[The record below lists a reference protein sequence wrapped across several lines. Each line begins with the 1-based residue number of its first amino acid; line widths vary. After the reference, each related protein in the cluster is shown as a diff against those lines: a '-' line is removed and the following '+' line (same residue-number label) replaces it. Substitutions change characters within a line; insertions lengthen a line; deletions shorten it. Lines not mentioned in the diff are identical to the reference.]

1 MAVTTLSWSANE
13 ASTSGAGRGKLF
25 HLQALRGLAASLVVL
40 SHAADTL
47 ARRGLIPREIGDRLG
62 ISGYFGV
69 ATFFIISGF
78 IIHRSSAGA
87 FGDLRRT
94 ADFVTKRLIR
104 VVPVYWIATALFV
117 VLSPHRATYTW
128 RDVVSSLLF
137 VPHEIGASGNM
148 QPLVGQGWTLQYEMQ
163 FYLIF
168 TAGLLLRRQVGTG
181 LIVAALFGLVAVGD
195 WLMPLSAMDD
205 PLTLATFWTRPILL
219 LFVVGIGI
227 AMLAERRP
235 RLIAVPFPFAL
246 MLGVLALWFAYSLG
260 FPASPATLLQ
270 FPTVIAVWVLAAA
283 WVLVSVFGESREG
296 WTERLAERF
305 GDASYSVYLFHTF
318 ILSVLLRLNVQDYSP
333 VLFVVL
339 ALVGSNA
346 FGYAMYCVV
355 ERPILR
361 TLRGRVRFTSRPG
374 SSVPRHLPAA
384 PR

>member
-1 MAVTTLSWSANE
+1 MTVTTLARRTN
-13 ASTSGAGRGKLF
+13 ASDGGRGKLF
-25 HLQALRGLAASLVVL
+25 HLQALRGLAASLVVF
-40 SHAADTL
+40 SHAADAL
-47 ARRGLIPREIGDRLG
+47 AKRGLMPQALADRLG

-78 IIHRSSAGA
+78 IIYRSSTGA

-94 ADFVTKRLIR
+94 ADFVAKRLIR
-104 VVPVYWIATALFV
+104 IVPVYWIATALFV
-117 VLSPHRATYTW
+117 VLSPHRASYTW
-128 RDVVSSLLF
+128 QDVVCSLLF
-137 VPHEIGASGNM
+137 VPHEVGAAGNM

-168 TAGLLLRRQVGTG
+168 TVGLLLGRRVGSG
-181 LIVAALFGLVAVGD
+181 LIAAALLGLVVVGN
-195 WLMPLSAMDD
+195 WLMPLSALED

-219 LFVVGIGI
+219 LFIVGIGI

-235 RLIAVPFPFAL
+235 RWIDVPYPFAM
-246 MLGVLALWFAYSLG
+246 MLGVLAVWYAYSLG
-260 FPASPATLLQ
+260 FPASPAALLQ

-283 WVLVSVFGESREG
+283 CVLISVFGQSREG

-318 ILSVLLRLNVQDYSP
+318 ILSVLLRLDVQDRSP
-333 VLFVVL
+333 VLFVV
-339 ALVGSNA
+339 AAVVGSNA
-346 FGYAMYCVV
+346 FGYAVYCFV

-361 TLRGRVRFTSRPG
+361 TLRDRLRFTSRRD
-374 SSVPRHLPAA
+374 SLVRHPLPAA

>member
-1 MAVTTLSWSANE
+1 MAVTTRSRPANE
-13 ASTSGAGRGKLF
+13 PSTSGSGRGKLF

-47 ARRGLIPREIGDRLG
+47 ARRGLIPQEIGDRLG

-78 IIHRSSAGA
+78 IIHRSAAGA

-94 ADFVTKRLIR
+94 LDFVAKRLIR
-104 VVPVYWIATALFV
+104 IVPVYWLATGLFV
-117 VLSPHRATYTW
+117 LLSPHRGNYTW
-128 RDVVSSLLF
+128 RDVVCSLLF
-137 VPHEIGASGNM
+137 IPHQIGSADNM

-168 TAGLLLRRQVGTG
+168 TAGLLLGRRVGTG
-181 LIVAALFGLVAVGD
+181 LIVAALFALVAVGD
-195 WLMPLSAMDD
+195 WLMPLSSMGD
-205 PLTLATFWTRPILL
+205 PMTLATFWTRPILL
-219 LFVVGIGI
+219 LFVAGIGI

-235 RLIAVPFPFAL
+235 RWITVPYPFAL
-246 MLGVLALWFAYSLG
+246 MLCVLAAWFAYSLG

-270 FPTVIAVWVLAAA
+270 FPTVIVVWMLGAA
-283 WVLVSVFGESREG
+283 WVLISVFGQSREG

-318 ILSVLLRLNVQDYSP
+318 ILSVLLRLNVQDHSP
-333 VLFVVL
+333 LLFVVA
-339 ALVGSNA
+339 ALVVSSA
-346 FGYAMYCVV
+346 FGYTIYCFV

-361 TLRGRVRFTSRPG
+361 TLRDRLRFTSRRG
-374 SSVPRHLPAA
+374 SSVPRPLPAA